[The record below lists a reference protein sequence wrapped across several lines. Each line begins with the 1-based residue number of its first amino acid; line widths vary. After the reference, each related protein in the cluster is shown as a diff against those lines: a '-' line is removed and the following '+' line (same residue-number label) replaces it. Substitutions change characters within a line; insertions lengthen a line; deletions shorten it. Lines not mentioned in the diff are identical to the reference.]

1 MKLTK
6 SLIKNLIREELSK
19 LQEQGDPE
27 ALAAEH
33 AEVQAKLDRCW
44 AAVGDDMSN
53 PRSDECVSL
62 SNKLEEIHRRLHL
75 AKSAAKRQGKTIA
88 DVGKHGGGLK
98 HTPAAAHAV
107 DKCNQLHA
115 NDSKALE
122 DCLLK
127 IKGMTPK
134 VEKDEATAKTRRA
147 GEKEVSKSPPRSA
160 EPSKEPEQ
168 TPRQKK
174 RARMRK
180 AGVRAL
186 KAAGWEG
193 RTAKEIYG
201 NFYAA
206 VENYSSEENNIKQI
220 LGKEDMLWGK
230 NHAKALLALTKE
242 LDKEDKKEW
251 EESDEGKAHSAGEEK
266 KKAEAEELKSLR
278 SEKTARISKEN
289 AEQLYDVLEGWSTD
303 EEGDAKKIRSILIK
317 VYDQN
322 NPKKWPNGDEVG
334 AVNIEALSS
343 MFDEVTK
350 EREHRAMGDNLA
362 QWLRDDGHDGIA
374 DAVDK
379 LISKANEASKYVPPE
394 EAEEGDYEGRKERL
408 GLKGTDLGGDLNLQ
422 ENAVYSSFP
431 NQQKLHEGW
440 NRYLK
445 RNQII

>member
-180 AGVRAL
+180 AGVKAL
-186 KAAGWEG
+186 KAAGWDG
-193 RTAKEIYG
+193 ATAKEIYG

-303 EEGDAKKIRSILIK
+303 EEGDAKKIKSILTK
-317 VYDQN
+317 VFHEN
-322 NPKKWPNGDEVG
+322 NPEKRDDLG
-334 AVNIEALSS
+334 AKNILELSD
-343 MFDEVTK
+343 MFDDVTK
-350 EREHRAMGDNLA
+350 EKESRYQDENLVE
-362 QWLRDDGHDGIA
+362 WLRGDGHDDIA
-374 DAVDK
+374 EKVEDMVK
-379 LISKANEASKYVPPE
+379 KASAERYEDVTMDTGEDEKPYQPVE
-394 EAEEGDYEGRKERL
+394 E
-408 GLKGTDLGGDLNLQ
+408 NLT
-422 ENAVYSSFP
+422 YSSFP

-440 NRYLK
+440 NKYLK